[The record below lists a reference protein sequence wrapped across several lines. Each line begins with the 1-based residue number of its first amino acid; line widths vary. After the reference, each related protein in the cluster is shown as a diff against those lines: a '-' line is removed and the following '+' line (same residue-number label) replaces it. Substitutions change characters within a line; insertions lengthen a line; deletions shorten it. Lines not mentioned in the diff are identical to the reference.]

1 MRCPFV
7 CGRHLGY
14 PMQQIRIIGLPSQP
28 YVSDAGQWVPSDP
41 YAVQRGPFYP
51 IVQKSHIYSMA
62 MTMREFVQQI
72 PNRLGGIIAGLI
84 LVVNADAIGDA
95 VPSSYE
101 KLVDNNMQLIGGI
114 LISLSLLR
122 LGIDWYLTTTAEAD
136 PGSESE

>member
-1 MRCPFV
+1 M
-7 CGRHLGY
+7 
-14 PMQQIRIIGLPSQP
+14 IEN
-28 YVSDAGQWVPSDP
+28 
-41 YAVQRGPFYP
+41 
-51 IVQKSHIYSMA
+51 SHPCTTSM
-62 MTMREFVQQI
+62 TTREFVQQI

-122 LGIDWYLTTTAEAD
+122 LSIDWYLTTTAEKD
-136 PGSESE
+136 SSNESE

>member
-1 MRCPFV
+1 M
-7 CGRHLGY
+7 HA
-14 PMQQIRIIGLPSQP
+14 S
-28 YVSDAGQWVPSDP
+28 AWVPSDTNR
-41 YAVQRGPFYP
+41 VQRGPLYP
-51 IVQKSHIYSMA
+51 IVQNSHLYSIA

-136 PGSESE
+136 SGSGSE

>member
-1 MRCPFV
+1 MIENS
-7 CGRHLGY
+7 Y
-14 PMQQIRIIGLPSQP
+14 P
-28 YVSDAGQWVPSDP
+28 
-41 YAVQRGPFYP
+41 
-51 IVQKSHIYSMA
+51 YSVT

-101 KLVDNNMQLIGGI
+101 MLVDNNMQLIGGI

-122 LGIDWYLTTTAEAD
+122 LGIDWYLTSTAEAD
-136 PGSESE
+136 SGSGSE